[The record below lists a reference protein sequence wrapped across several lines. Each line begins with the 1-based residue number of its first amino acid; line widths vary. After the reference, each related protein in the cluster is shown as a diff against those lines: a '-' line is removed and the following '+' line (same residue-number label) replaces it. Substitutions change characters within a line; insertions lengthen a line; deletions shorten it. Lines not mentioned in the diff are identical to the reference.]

1 MTDSVAVFPAG
12 YRLTDSSTGAPLSG
26 AVIYFYDAG
35 TTTPKTVYSDKNLS
49 SSLGSSVT
57 TDALGYPTSDGISKT
72 LIYVGTTSYKVVIKN
87 SAGSTIAEHDN
98 VKGAVETTDPGSLSV
113 TSTKPV
119 ETKSLNY
126 TVASGDQ
133 NKIFA
138 GNCTGGDVT
147 FTLPSAVT
155 VGTGWGVTI
164 QHAGSAN
171 QVLVSS
177 VSSQTI
183 SNGFTSFGTV
193 LALSLSGEEVTVVS
207 DGGNWRCTS
216 YVSPNIKRAQGIL
229 TVTARLTAPPGSEV
243 QGDLYLISGSPTGAW
258 SSFAQ
263 HDIVQYTNSAWVKFT
278 PPTDSGWV
286 AFVKNENKY
295 YRFIDSA
302 WVSESATDT
311 VAGTIETAT
320 QAEMEAATSTTVAVT
335 PAVAKNHPGV
345 AKFWAFVSVSGTTP
359 TLAASYNVTSVTRNN
374 TGLYTVTIDTDF
386 SSANYCVVAMPVN
399 NGSNNRTVSMQ
410 STTQAAGSF
419 QVRIEDAGFT
429 TTDISFYVVGFGD
442 Q

>member
-386 SSANYCVVAMPVN
+386 SSANYCVVGMPVN